1 MSMNSEPNN
10 NPSKNGNGKSRNHHV
25 RRRKS
30 ARSAPP
36 RGAKAPSPQ
45 RPQVERPPQELKICA
60 VCGKPI
66 FDLTGAV
73 ASREDGE
80 PIHFDCAV
88 EILWK
93 EEKLAPDE
101 RLVYIGSGYFGICA
115 QTTGG
120 KLEIRRKIRWESTG
134 TIQPWRRPMMSSP
147 NLP

>member
-1 MSMNSEPNN
+1 MSTEPNN
-10 NPSKNGNGKSRNHHV
+10 NPPKAGNGKSHTHHI

-30 ARSAPP
+30 PRPATQ
-36 RGAKAPSPQ
+36 RGANASSQKPQ
-45 RPQVERPPQELKICA
+45 AERPPQELKICA

-80 PIHFDCAV
+80 PIHFDCAL
-88 EILWK
+88 EILSK

-101 RLVYIGSGYFGICA
+101 KLVYIGSGCFGVCVQA
-115 QTTGG
+115 PGG
-120 KLEIRRKIRWESTG
+120 KLEIRRKIHWESAG
-134 TIQPWRRPMMSSP
+134 TIQPWRRSMMSSP

>member
-1 MSMNSEPNN
+1 MSTESNN
-10 NPSKNGNGKSRNHHV
+10 NPPKAGNGKSHNHHV

-30 ARSAPP
+30 PRPATQ
-36 RGAKAPSPQ
+36 RGANASSSQKPQ
-45 RPQVERPPQELKICA
+45 AERPPQELKICA

-80 PIHFDCAV
+80 PIHFDCAL
-88 EILWK
+88 EILSK
-93 EEKLAPDE
+93 EEKLASDE
-101 RLVYIGSGYFGICA
+101 KLVYIGSGCFGVCVQA
-115 QTTGG
+115 PGG
-120 KLEIRRKIRWESTG
+120 KLEIRRKIHWESAG